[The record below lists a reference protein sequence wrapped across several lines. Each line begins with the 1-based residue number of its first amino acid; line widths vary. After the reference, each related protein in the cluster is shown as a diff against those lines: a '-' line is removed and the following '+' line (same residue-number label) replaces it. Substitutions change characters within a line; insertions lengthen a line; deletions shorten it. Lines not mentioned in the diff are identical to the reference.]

1 MKGRLAGRGVAISSV
16 SRHFRTAMTDTTATR
31 QAVQNTTFAV
41 LFAIGFC
48 HMLND
53 MMQALLPAIYPSL
66 KQDFHLSFTQIGLI
80 TLAYQITASL
90 LQPMVGYFSDK
101 KPMPYSLSTSAVFT
115 LIGLLGLSIA
125 GSYRA
130 IVICA
135 MLIGVGSAVFHPEAS
150 RVARMA
156 SGGRHG
162 LAQSMFQVGG
172 NTGSALGPLLAAAL
186 VASYGQRSIAWAGLL
201 ALASIIVLYNVGT
214 WYKHHGLARMRHH
227 THAHHNL
234 SSIKVWVSM
243 TILLMLM
250 FSKFFYLASITSYY
264 TFYLIQTFHVSVANA
279 QVHLFLFLGA
289 VAAGTMLGG
298 PLGDRFGRKYVI
310 WLSILGILPFTMALP
325 YVNLFWISILS
336 VFIGVVLA
344 SAFPAIVVYAQELL
358 PGRVGMISG
367 MFFGFSFGMGGVG
380 AAVLGWLA
388 DQTSITFVYKVCAF
402 LPAIGILTAFLP
414 NIGGD
419 KNAMPVV
426 DAEP

>member
-1 MKGRLAGRGVAISSV
+1 
-16 SRHFRTAMTDTTATR
+16 MTDTAATR
-31 QAVQNTTFAV
+31 QTVQNTTFAV

-66 KQDFHLSFTQIGLI
+66 KQDFHLNFTQIGLI

-101 KPMPYSLSTSAVFT
+101 KPMPYSLAAGAVFT

-125 GSYRA
+125 GSYGA
-130 IVICA
+130 ILVCA
-135 MLIGVGSAVFHPEAS
+135 MVIGIGSAVFHPESS

-162 LAQSMFQVGG
+162 LAQSVFQLGG
-172 NTGSALGPLLAAAL
+172 NTGSALGPLLAAGL

-201 ALASIIVLYNVGT
+201 ALTSIIVLYRVGI
-214 WYKHHGLARMRHH
+214 WYKHHGLARMHH
-227 THAHHNL
+227 HSQAHHNL
-234 SSIKVWVSM
+234 ASAKVWVSM
-243 TILLMLM
+243 TVLLMLM

-264 TFYLIQTFHVSVANA
+264 TFYLIQTFHVSLVNA
-279 QVHLFLFLGA
+279 QVHLFLFLAA
-289 VAAGTMLGG
+289 VAAGTMAGG

-325 YVNLFWISILS
+325 YANLFWTSILS
-336 VFIGVVLA
+336 VIIGVVLA

-367 MFFGFSFGMGGVG
+367 MFFGFSFGMGGIG

-388 DQTSITFVYKVCAF
+388 DQTSITFVYEVCAF
-402 LPAIGILTAFLP
+402 LPAIGLLTAFLP
-414 NIGGD
+414 NIGGE
-419 KNAMPVV
+419 KKPIPVV
-426 DAEP
+426 DLEA